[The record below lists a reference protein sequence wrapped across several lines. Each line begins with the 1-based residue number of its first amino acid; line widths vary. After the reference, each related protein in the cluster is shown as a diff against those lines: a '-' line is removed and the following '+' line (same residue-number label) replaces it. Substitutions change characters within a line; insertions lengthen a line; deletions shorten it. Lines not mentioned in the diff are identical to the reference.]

1 MARPSATTSSSIF
14 NGGTTWMRLK
24 LANTI
29 RPSSLHL
36 AMTLPIASELE
47 PYGASGSLVSR
58 LVTSSIARDA
68 SLYATG
74 FNLLFIPSAYL
85 IGMMGLLI
93 VPNLENPEM
102 AIMEIAYTVLPP
114 FAVGLVMAAIMAAIM
129 STADS
134 LLLQTGTIAAHD
146 LIGRFLKRDMDER
159 TAVKVSRYTI
169 LVVAIIGLVFALIR
183 PPGVFEIVVFATSVL
198 GSAFAPAYVCAVWWK
213 KANAPGAIA
222 SMIAGSVGAIAAQLL
237 GLSDSVGL
245 DPMLVGIVLSIIAI
259 IVVSLMTQKSHPV
272 PAEIVEAVEETNRVR
287 RIPTNLAVMQDTA
300 LSSQRPVL
308 ADESLA
314 RVEGQERS

>member
-58 LVTSSIARDA
+58 LVTSSIARDE

-85 IGMMGLLI
+85 IGMMGLLL
-93 VPNLENPEM
+93 VPNLEYPEM

-169 LVVAIIGLVFALIR
+169 LVVAIIGL
-183 PPGVFEIVVFATSVL
+183 
-198 GSAFAPAYVCAVWWK
+198 
-213 KANAPGAIA
+213 
-222 SMIAGSVGAIAAQLL
+222 
-237 GLSDSVGL
+237 
-245 DPMLVGIVLSIIAI
+245 
-259 IVVSLMTQKSHPV
+259 
-272 PAEIVEAVEETNRVR
+272 
-287 RIPTNLAVMQDTA
+287 
-300 LSSQRPVL
+300 
-308 ADESLA
+308 
-314 RVEGQERS
+314 